1 MAYVPVRTD
10 ETKYGETDGIN
21 PNDAAN
27 GSGSTTAVYGAYDTP
42 VELSAGGFGIKRIDP
57 RSGKEFFEVLDA
69 FPAGKAA
76 VQNAIE
82 AGSAAVAA
90 TVGGAA
96 AGFTAIDFATAD
108 QLDAAEIAND
118 ADDGLTAD
126 LEGPGDQT

>member
-10 ETKYGETDGIN
+10 ETKYGEVDGIS
-21 PNDAAN
+21 PD
-27 GSGSTTAVYGAYDTP
+27 GTASAYGDFDTP
-42 VELSAGGFGIKRIDP
+42 VELSAAGFGIKRIDP

-69 FPAGKAA
+69 FTASSAA

-90 TVGGAA
+90 TTGGAA
-96 AGFTAIDFATAD
+96 AGFTAIDFASAD
-108 QLDAAEIAND
+108 QLTAAEIAND